1 MKAVVCKAFGPIDDL
16 VVADVPAPRPGA
28 GEVLIGVKACG
39 VNFPDVLMVQ
49 GKYQVRPPLPFAP
62 GVEIAGV
69 VEAVGAGVA
78 HVRPGD
84 AVATSLTHGG
94 FAAQAVAP
102 AANVVPL
109 PAGLDFRIAAGF
121 MLTYGTSYHALKDR
135 AQLAPGE
142 TLLVLGA
149 AGGVGLAAVELGKL
163 MGARV
168 IAAASSEAK
177 LATCARFGAEALV
190 NYEQQDLR
198 EALKRLTG
206 GKGVDVVYDPV
217 GARFAEPAVRS
228 LAWRGR
234 YLVIGFAGGDIPRIP
249 LNLALLMERS
259 LVGVYWG
266 AWTAREPEANRAN
279 LAQVLDW
286 IVAGR
291 LRPLVSRALPLERA
305 AAALAE
311 LADRRV
317 LGKIV
322 LVTDP
327 AQAE

>member
-1 MKAVVCKAFGPIDDL
+1 MKAVLCRAFGAIDEL
-16 VVADVPAPRPGA
+16 VVADVPAPQPGA
-28 GEVLIGVKACG
+28 GEVRVAVRACG

-49 GKYQVRPPLPFAP
+49 GKYQVKPPLPFTP
-62 GVEIAGV
+62 GVEIAGIA
-69 VEAVGAGVA
+69 EAVGAGVA
-78 HVRPGD
+78 HVKPGD
-84 AVATSLTHGG
+84 AVAATLPHGG

-102 AANVVPL
+102 AASVVPL
-109 PAGLDFRIAAGF
+109 PAGLDFRIAAAF
-121 MLTYGTSYHALKDR
+121 MLTYGTAYHALKDR
-135 AQLAPGE
+135 AQLASGE

-149 AGGVGLAAVELGKL
+149 AGGVGLAAVELGRR

-168 IAAASSEAK
+168 IAAASSGAK
-177 LATCARFGAEALV
+177 LATCERFGAAAGV
-190 NYEQQDLR
+190 NYEQEDLR

-206 GKGVDVVYDPV
+206 GKGLDVAYDPV
-217 GARFAEPAVRS
+217 GAHFAEPAIRS
-228 LAWRGR
+228 LAWGGR

-259 LVGVYWG
+259 LLGVYWG

-286 IVAGR
+286 IVSGR
-291 LRPLVSRALPLERA
+291 LRPHVSRAFPLEQA
-305 AAALAE
+305 PAALAE
-311 LADRRV
+311 LSGRRA

-327 AQAE
+327 ALAG